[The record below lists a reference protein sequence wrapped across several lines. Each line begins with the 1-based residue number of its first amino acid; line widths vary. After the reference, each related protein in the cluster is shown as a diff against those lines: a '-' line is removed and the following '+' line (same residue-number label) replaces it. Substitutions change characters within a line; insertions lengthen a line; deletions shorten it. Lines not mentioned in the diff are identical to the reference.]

1 MKNIILSAV
10 CTLCTVALFA
20 QAPTNWIHLS
30 QDQGYNG
37 ISTENAYKLAKGKTS
52 STVIVAVLDS
62 GVDVE
67 HEDLKDNVWVN
78 PNEIPG
84 NGIDDDGNGYIDD
97 INGWNFIGGEKAN
110 VNHDTYEATRL
121 YKKYKYKFE
130 NANESQLSKAQ
141 LEEFKLYKKV
151 KEEVESSR
159 EGAQERLGRIKETE
173 TTIMDA
179 VAALEKAL
187 DGKELTK
194 TNLDSLDVSSDPS
207 LMIGVN
213 MVMEALNQ
221 GEQIGT
227 IENLRTAVLDQFAG
241 AKERFSNQLEFAYNI
256 DFNPRPLIGDN
267 YDDPRQRNYGNNDVE
282 GPDALHGT
290 HVAGII
296 GAVRNNDLGMDGVAA
311 DVKIMSVRTVPDGDE
326 RDKDVANAIIYA
338 VDNGASIINMSFGKG
353 YKWDKQVV
361 DEAVQY
367 AVKNDVLLVHAA
379 GNSAQDNDSTDN
391 FPNDTYEKKK
401 IFKSKTAKT
410 WVEVGALS
418 FNKGEDLSAPFSNY
432 GQKHVDI
439 FAPGMAVYS
448 TLPNNEYRP
457 LQGTSMASPVVAGV
471 AALLRSY
478 YPSLSAVQVKEILM
492 ESSVKLNDQ
501 VNVPGTNG
509 EQASFSTLSVSGGT
523 VNAYYAMKQAATVKG
538 KKKKSKKAKMKPR
551 V

>member
-1 MKNIILSAV
+1 MKNIVFSA
-10 CTLCTVALFA
+10 LCTIFTVGLFA

-37 ISTENAYKLAKGKTS
+37 VSTENAYKLAKGKES
-52 STVIVAVLDS
+52 STVIVAVIDS

-78 PNEIPG
+78 HGEIPG
-84 NGIDDDGNGYIDD
+84 NGIDDDKNGYIDD
-97 INGWNFIGGEKAN
+97 VNGWNFIGGPKGN

-121 YKKYKYKFE
+121 YKKYMYKFE
-130 NANESQLSKAQ
+130 NATESQLSKNQ
-141 LEEFKLYKKV
+141 MDDFKVYKKV

-159 EGAQERLGRIKETE
+159 ASAQERLGRIGETE
-173 TTIMDA
+173 TMIMNA
-179 VAALEKAL
+179 VDALETAL
-187 DGKELTK
+187 DGKDINKE
-194 TNLDSLDVSSDPS
+194 NIEALDQASDPG

-227 IENLRTAVLDQFAG
+227 VENLRTELIDQFNG
-241 AKERFSNQLEFAYNI
+241 AKERFNNQLEYAYNT
-256 DFNPRPLIGDN
+256 DFNPRGVIGDDYN
-267 YDDPRQRNYGNNDVE
+267 NQRERYYGNNDVE

-311 DVKIMSVRTVPDGDE
+311 DVKIMSIRTVPDGDE

-361 DEAVQY
+361 DEAIQH

-379 GNSAQDNDSTDN
+379 GNSAQNNDTTDN
-391 FPNDTYEKKK
+391 FPNDTYMKKK
-401 IFKSKTAKT
+401 LFKSKVAKT
-410 WVEVGALS
+410 WMEVGALS
-418 FNKGEDLSAPFSNY
+418 YNKGEDLSAPFSNY
-432 GQKHVDI
+432 GQDNVDI

-448 TLPNNEYRP
+448 TLPNNEYSP
-457 LQGTSMASPVVAGV
+457 LQGTSMAAPVVAGV
-471 AALLRSY
+471 AAILRSY
-478 YPSLSAVQVKEILM
+478 YPSLTATQVKTILM

-501 VNVPGTNG
+501 VNVPGTD
-509 EQASFSTLSVSGGT
+509 EQASFSTLSVSGGV
-523 VNAYYAMKQAATVKG
+523 VNAYHAMKQAATVKG
-538 KKKKSKKAKMKPR
+538 KKKVKKNKKTMPKA
-551 V
+551 